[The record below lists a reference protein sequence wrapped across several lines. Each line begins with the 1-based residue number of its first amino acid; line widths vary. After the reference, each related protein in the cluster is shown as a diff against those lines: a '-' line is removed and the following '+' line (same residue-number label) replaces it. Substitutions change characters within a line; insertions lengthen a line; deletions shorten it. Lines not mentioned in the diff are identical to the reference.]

1 MCQLNGSVARNS
13 LADIILLI
21 SSNVNV
27 DGRNMKRQQRVLN
40 ESVPSRTNREMI
52 IHFKAC

>member
-21 SSNVNV
+21 SSSVNV
-27 DGRNMKRQQRVLN
+27 DGRNMKRQRVLN
-40 ESVPSRTNREMI
+40 ESVPSCTNREMI

>member
-1 MCQLNGSVARNS
+1 MKRCARNS